1 MAGLTRRTAE
11 FTLGNAREA
20 VLGDETNIIPESTRF
35 LRDIVPDPWQVS
47 LFFDSIYYN
56 ARLMADPSYQA
67 TINRIRT
74 QQFRENNSDFWW
86 APGETASEVLEDF

>member
-1 MAGLTRRTAE
+1 
-11 FTLGNAREA
+11 
-20 VLGDETNIIPESTRF
+20 
-35 LRDIVPDPWQVS
+35 
-47 LFFDSIYYN
+47 
-56 ARLMADPSYQA
+56 MADPSYQA